1 MARGSLAKVRWRNDR
16 IRKAKARQRR
26 RMTAGT
32 KLGTR
37 PEAQEPAAE
46 SGQGT
51 GGPGAGGQGAGGQD
65 TGGQGTGGQGTGGQ
79 GTGGP
84 PSS

>member
-37 PEAQEPAAE
+37 TEAEAPPAENGGPTTGAPT
-46 SGQGT
+46 SQGT
-51 GGPGAGGQGAGGQD
+51 P
-65 TGGQGTGGQGTGGQ
+65 T
-79 GTGGP
+79 
-84 PSS
+84 S